1 MKLHT
6 RRRKFAAVS
15 ALLSISA
22 TLLVM
27 DTALRFFP
35 VSDGL
40 RGVPVNEN
48 NPVYRFAPNRTLR
61 WSKGWNFFLVNE
73 IRTNNY
79 GFINDIDYDPA
90 AMSPL
95 LAVIGDSF
103 VEAAMVP
110 YRQTAAGNLQA
121 SVKDIGRVYS
131 FGASGAALSQYLA
144 YARYVRDEFHPDG
157 MVIIVVGN
165 DFDESLLKYRSNPG
179 FHYFVETENDRLVL
193 KRIDRSIPW
202 WKDMLMMPTLGR
214 YLVMNLE
221 FGNPDQLRERIV
233 SFFGNSPQFVGNV
246 PANADP
252 VRLSDSKKAVD
263 AFLDMLPAEAGLR
276 PDHIVLVLDAPR
288 PEIYSLDRLAAVQD
302 SYFEIM
308 RRYLTT
314 AASEKGFGMIDMEQV
329 FISDYQRTGLKYEFP
344 NDYHWNPVGHE
355 VVARSIQH
363 TKAFADIF
371 DRNKAGRRQ

>member
-1 MKLHT
+1 L
-6 RRRKFAAVS
+6 AVLS
-15 ALLSISA
+15 ALLSISV

-27 DTALRFFP
+27 DTALRFLP

-40 RGVPVNEN
+40 RGAPVNEHS
-48 NPVYRFAPNRTLR
+48 PVYRFAPNRTLR
-61 WSKGWNFFLVNE
+61 WSKGWNFSLANE

-79 GFINDIDYDPA
+79 GFINDVDYDA
-90 AMSPL
+90 AATSPL
-95 LAVIGDSF
+95 VAVIGDSF

-121 SVKDIGRVYS
+121 AVGAAGRVYS
-131 FGASGAALSQYLA
+131 FGASGAALSQYLV
-144 YARYVRDEFHPDG
+144 YARYARDEFHPDG

-165 DFDESLLKYRSNPG
+165 DFDESLFKYRRYPG
-179 FHYFVETENDRLVL
+179 FHYFVETGDGRLEPTRV
-193 KRIDRSIPW
+193 DRSIPW
-202 WKDMLMMPTLGR
+202 WKDMLMLSALGR

-221 FGNPDQLRERIV
+221 FGNPDRLKERMAA
-233 SFFGNSPQFVGNV
+233 FFGSSPQLVGNV
-246 PANADP
+246 AADADP

-263 AFLDMLPAEAGLR
+263 AFLEMLPAEAGLR

-288 PEIYSLDRLAAVQD
+288 PEIYSPDRLAAVHD

-314 AASEKGFGMIDMEQV
+314 AASEKGFEMIDMEQV
-329 FISDYQRTGLKYEFP
+329 FISDYQRTGLKFEFP
-344 NDYHWNPVGHE
+344 NDYHWNPIGHE
-355 VVARSIQH
+355 VVARSIQQ

-371 DRNKAGRRQ
+371 GRKNVGRCC